1 VHPGTVLAPRR
12 LRPMSSPTIA
22 AAASVPPLD
31 RWRAGARALAAD
43 FRLDAGLITIFVAS
57 RVVVLFAAL
66 VAEYLIPRNPGLD
79 PGADGPILRSLTSW
93 DGWYYLGIVDNGYQA
108 APVAGAY
115 SNVAFPPLYPA
126 IVKLLSL
133 PFPAYSGIVAIVVS
147 NVAFLLA
154 LGLMVRL
161 GTRYIGRRRASLAA
175 GLLVIYPFASAFAM
189 AYTESL
195 FLLVMLAAFLAAE
208 RGHRAWAGVFFA
220 LTVACRLQGAAMI
233 VPLAILMLRQDGWR
247 PKASMLWLLLGPVAA
262 AAFLAYIAGV
272 TGSST
277 AFLDAQQAWGRT
289 GIGSAEAGKTIATG
303 FTSYQGALLFTLLA
317 TTFLL
322 VFVRADRIPVE
333 YALVP
338 ILFIVAELSSG
349 SLEAVGRITMAGFP
363 LFWILANRRSVAMR
377 RGWPMVSAGLFA
389 IVAILSFAG
398 YWVP

>member
-1 VHPGTVLAPRR
+1 
-12 LRPMSSPTIA
+12 MSSPTIA
-22 AAASVPPLD
+22 AAAPVSLLD
-31 RWRAGARALAAD
+31 RWRSGARALAAD
-43 FRLDAGLITIFVAS
+43 FRLDAGLVAIFVAS
-57 RVVVLFAAL
+57 RIVVLFAAL
-66 VAEYLIPRNPGLD
+66 VAEYLIPRNPGLN
-79 PGADGPILRSLTSW
+79 PGAEGPILRSLTSW
-93 DGWYYLGIVDNGYQA
+93 DGWYYLGIVANGYQA
-108 APVAGAY
+108 DPVAGAY

-126 IVKLLSL
+126 LVKLLSF
-133 PFPAYSGIVAIVVS
+133 PFPSSAGIVAILVS

-161 GTRYIGRRRASLAA
+161 GTRYVGRRRAALAA
-175 GLLVIYPFASAFAM
+175 GLIVIYPFASAFAM

-208 RGHRAWAGVFFA
+208 RGHRAWAGIFFA
-220 LTVACRLQGAAMI
+220 LTVACRIQGVALI
-233 VPLAILMLRQDGWR
+233 LPLAILMLRQDGWR
-247 PKASMLWLLLGPVAA
+247 PKASMLWLVLGPLAA
-262 AAFLAYIAGV
+262 VAFLAYIAGV

-303 FTSYQGALLFTLLA
+303 FTPYQGALLFTLLA

-322 VFVRADRIPVE
+322 VFVRADRIPIE

-389 IVAILSFAG
+389 TVAILSFGG

>member
-1 VHPGTVLAPRR
+1 
-12 LRPMSSPTIA
+12 MA
-22 AAASVPPLD
+22 AAAPVPLLD

-43 FRLDAGLITIFVAS
+43 FRLDAGLVAIFVAS
-57 RVVVLFAAL
+57 RVVVVFAAL
-66 VAEYLIPRNPGLD
+66 VAEYLIPRNPGLN

-93 DGWYYLGIVDNGYQA
+93 DGWYYLGIVANGYQA
-108 APVAGAY
+108 DPVAGAY

-126 IVKLLSL
+126 IVKALSL
-133 PFPAYSGIVAIVVS
+133 PIPAYAGVVAIVVS

-208 RGHRAWAGVFFA
+208 RGHRAWAGIFFA
-220 LTVACRLQGAAMI
+220 LTVACRLQGAVLI
-233 VPLAILMLRQDGWR
+233 LPLAILMLRQDSWR
-247 PKASMLWLLLGPVAA
+247 PKASMLWLGLGPLAA
-262 AAFLAYIAGV
+262 VAFLVYIAGV
-272 TGSST
+272 TGSTT

-303 FTSYQGALLFTLLA
+303 FTPYQGALLFTLLA

-322 VFVRADRIPVE
+322 VFVRADRIPIE

-363 LFWILANRRSVAMR
+363 LFWILANRRSLAMR

-389 IVAILSFAG
+389 VVAILSFGG

>member
-1 VHPGTVLAPRR
+1 
-12 LRPMSSPTIA
+12 MSSPTLVA
-22 AAASVPPLD
+22 AAPVPLLD

-43 FRLDAGLITIFVAS
+43 FRLDAGLVAIFVAS
-57 RVVVLFAAL
+57 RVVVVFAAL
-66 VAEYLIPRNPGLD
+66 VAEYLIPRNPGLN

-93 DGWYYLGIVDNGYQA
+93 DGWYYLGIVANGYQA
-108 APVAGAY
+108 DPVAGAY

-126 IVKLLSL
+126 IVKALSL
-133 PFPAYSGIVAIVVS
+133 PIPAYAGVVAIVVS

-208 RGHRAWAGVFFA
+208 RGHRAWAGIFFA
-220 LTVACRLQGAAMI
+220 LTVACRLQGAVLI
-233 VPLAILMLRQDGWR
+233 LPLAILMLRQDGWR
-247 PKASMLWLLLGPVAA
+247 PKASMLWLGLGPLAA
-262 AAFLAYIAGV
+262 VAFLVYIAGV
-272 TGSST
+272 TGSTT

-303 FTSYQGALLFTLLA
+303 FTPYQGALLFTLLA

-322 VFVRADRIPVE
+322 VFVRADRIPIE

-363 LFWILANRRSVAMR
+363 LFWILANRRSLAMR

-389 IVAILSFAG
+389 VVAILSFGG